1 MKASVRYLDTTKLV
15 DDPLI
20 GSSVRLQVIR
30 KGHLA
35 VFTSRV
41 TRRCAP
47 FQSLLGVLSSSYYW
61 PASLLLFGHLTNAM
75 NPGQMLCDVVEK
87 FANEW
92 IPLEYSVTLMWFFV
106 FTVHCFFLR
115 CSIHS
120 CRPLPLLHDN
130 IKLLHVFI
138 NFVLLNTSPWFHLFS
153 SDLFLRAV
161 QPLGHSLPEN
171 NRIRGSNK
179 KPAIYCFFRATRC
192 S

>member
-1 MKASVRYLDTTKLV
+1 MLWSALAATCYTVLCLCLTLLYCLCDNTVENLTQTTVKASVRYLDTTKLV

-92 IPLEYSVTLMWFFV
+92 IPLECSVTLMWFFV
-106 FTVHCFFLR
+106 LPYIVSSWGVPFIAAAR
-115 CSIHS
+115 C
-120 CRPLPLLHDN
+120 
-130 IKLLHVFI
+130 
-138 NFVLLNTSPWFHLFS
+138 LFCT
-153 SDLFLRAV
+153 
-161 QPLGHSLPEN
+161 
-171 NRIRGSNK
+171 I
-179 KPAIYCFFRATRC
+179 I
-192 S
+192 

>member
-1 MKASVRYLDTTKLV
+1 M
-15 DDPLI
+15 
-20 GSSVRLQVIR
+20 
-30 KGHLA
+30 
-35 VFTSRV
+35 
-41 TRRCAP
+41 C
-47 FQSLLGVLSSSYYW
+47 SLPVSARSIESSYYW
-61 PASLLLFGHLTNAM
+61 PASLLLFGHLTNAI

-115 CSIHS
+115 GSIHS

-138 NFVLLNTSPWFHLFS
+138 NFVLLNTSPWFYLFS

-171 NRIRGSNK
+171 SARWLIELEALIRNPQSIASLEQ
-179 KPAIYCFFRATRC
+179 PVVVRMQ
-192 S
+192 